1 MDTVFIL
8 STMARRG
15 LLNPGRPIR
24 VARQLDA
31 LRRWGFSLAG
41 QLRSAA
47 ARDPDRT
54 AVVDERRTLTYGQ
67 LEQRSRA
74 LAHAL
79 RGSYGLGPGQR
90 VGILCRNS
98 ASMLEAM
105 VAVSALGADAVL
117 VNTGMGPG
125 QLETVLHDQKITV
138 LVHDDEFFELVAAV
152 PPAARRISADRA
164 APRPNPTLAGLI
176 AAPPSTHLAPPGA
189 PRHTIV
195 PTPGPPRTPK

>member
-1 MDTVFIL
+1 MDAVFIV
-8 STMARRG
+8 STLARRG
-15 LLNPGRPIR
+15 LLNPGRPTR

-41 QLRSAA
+41 ELRSAA

-152 PPAARRISADRA
+152 PPAVRRISADGDTR
-164 APRPNPTLAGLI
+164 RPTPTLAGLI
-176 AAPPSTHLAPPGA
+176 AAAP
-189 PRHTIV
+189 V
-195 PTPGPPRTPK
+195 SD